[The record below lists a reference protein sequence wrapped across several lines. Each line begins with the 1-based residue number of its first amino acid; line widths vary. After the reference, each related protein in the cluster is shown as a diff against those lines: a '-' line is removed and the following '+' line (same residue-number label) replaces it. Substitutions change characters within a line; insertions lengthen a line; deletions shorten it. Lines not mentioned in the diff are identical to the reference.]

1 MGRSPDPAASHPELN
16 AQSVWLL
23 LAVRDSAPFT
33 RQQLIQFLEEHKIA
47 TRLLF
52 GGNLLRQPA
61 YLNVPRRVPGPL
73 TQADRVM
80 NHSFWIGVYPGIT
93 AEMIAYAISMSLR
106 AGWSGGHDRW
116 RDAEFL
122 K

>member
-1 MGRSPDPAASHPELN
+1 M
-16 AQSVWLL
+16 
-23 LAVRDSAPFT
+23 RDSAPFT

-61 YLNVPRRVPGPL
+61 YLNIPRRVPGPL

-80 NHSFWIGVYPGIT
+80 NNSFWIGVYPGIT
-93 AEMIAYAISMSLR
+93 ADMIAYVIDIFA
-106 AGWSGGHDRW
+106 RW
-116 RDAEFL
+116 MERWT
-122 K
+122 